1 MQVREIFKGFYEQI
15 AQEVVVQAESLEA
28 PESTESFKLEKS
40 YSIYVEP
47 KRYEI
52 RCVVESIITD
62 REDSV
67 VTISQLFK
75 LLKRDS
81 VSTGREGGKMVM
93 LCNKYFYVSLRFYTV
108 QAIILFH
115 LTVGEI
121 QSLHDGWTV
130 GERVITQIPKLV
142 TGQGE
147 LRYPFQLSF
156 QQLAQ
161 FDKRGGV
168 EMHGREID
176 MPSMDIAVF

>member
-1 MQVREIFKGFYEQI
+1 
-15 AQEVVVQAESLEA
+15 
-28 PESTESFKLEKS
+28 
-40 YSIYVEP
+40 
-47 KRYEI
+47 
-52 RCVVESIITD
+52 
-62 REDSV
+62 
-67 VTISQLFK
+67 
-75 LLKRDS
+75 
-81 VSTGREGGKMVM
+81 M
-93 LCNKYFYVSLRFYTV
+93 LCNKYFYVSLRFYKV

-176 MPSMDIAVF
+176 TPSMDIAVF